1 MHLHGHDFW
10 ILGHGSG
17 VFNTTTDMAN
27 LNFVNPTRRDTTLLP
42 AGGWVVIAF
51 QADNPGA
58 WLMHCHIGTHI
69 SAGLGVQF
77 LEQKDKITLPGQPWQ
92 DTCKSWNTYYGG
104 ISSEYIQDDS
114 GL

>member
-10 ILGHGSG
+10 VLGRGNG
-17 VFNTTTDMAN
+17 VFNTTTDTAN

-42 AGGWVVIAF
+42 AAGWVVIAF

-77 LEQKDKITLPGQPWQ
+77 LEQKDNITLPDQAWQ
-92 DTCKSWNTYYGG
+92 DNCKSWDAYYATVPL
-104 ISSEYIQDDS
+104 EYAQNDS